1 MMSKVIGRIQ
11 NVLCAACLMS
21 WRQTVVHRTA
31 SRAKARRVVMRIQ
44 NMALSCA
51 FVDWHRAVA

>member
-21 WRQTVVHRTA
+21 WRQTVVHR
-31 SRAKARRVVMRIQ
+31 
-44 NMALSCA
+44 
-51 FVDWHRAVA
+51 